1 MFANFGPGHWAVLAI
16 VMIVLFGA
24 KKLPDA
30 ARSLGKSM
38 RIFKAELGELQ
49 NEASSRILTPRRT
62 WGNPSGS
69 TSRLP
74 VRARPRPRPT
84 LGALNRLMKLDLRCP
99 PGLLLRSSTRLF
111 SCADSSAAACRSLQ
125 PPTEALPLGNRRAQG
140 VNGSAPSA

>member
-49 NEASSRILTPRRT
+49 NEANLKNLDAAP
-62 WGNPSGS
+62 NPGRSE
-69 TSRLP
+69 RVDVP
-74 VRARPRPRPT
+74 APRP
-84 LGALNRLMKLDLRCP
+84 G
-99 PGLLLRSSTRLF
+99 
-111 SCADSSAAACRSLQ
+111 
-125 PPTEALPLGNRRAQG
+125 RAQTQSDAG
-140 VNGSAPSA
+140 CASID